1 MRVSM
6 TTVAVS
12 LSLMSASMSAHAE
25 ADHAA
30 IARDSLTNYIRPG
43 YAALADKAAAL
54 AASTKSLCAGPS
66 DATLKA
72 TRTSFAATVEAWSEI
87 EPIHFGP
94 VLQDHRY
101 ERLFYWPDPKG
112 LGAKQIRE
120 TLAKHDETVKDE
132 TTLST
137 KSVALQ
143 GLPALEYLLYGDG
156 ANDLAKPGGEGA
168 FRCTFADAA
177 ANNVASIS
185 KQITADW
192 GDDAPFVKSYLA
204 PSPDNAVYHA
214 PKEVTLDL
222 FKTFTVG
229 IEAVRDQKL
238 AKMLGPKPEEA
249 KPGLA
254 PFGRSGLA
262 FVSIADNLVGVRN
275 LFLKGGFA
283 QVVHAE
289 SAGVEDSIAFDLNHA
304 IEVLR
309 GIDAPVAEAL
319 HNDDVRAKLEALRVS
334 LKGAAQTASDMI
346 SKNAGL
352 SFGFNAMDGD

>member
-1 MRVSM
+1 M
-6 TTVAVS
+6 TIVAVT
-12 LSLMSASMSAHAE
+12 LSLVSASTSARAE

-54 AASTKSLCAGPS
+54 AGSTKSLCAGPS
-66 DATLKA
+66 GATLKA
-72 TRTSFAATVEAWSEI
+72 ARKSFAETVEAWSEI
-87 EPIHFGP
+87 EPVHFGP
-94 VLQDHRY
+94 VVQDHRY

-120 TLAKHDETVKDE
+120 ALAKRDETVKDE
-132 TTLST
+132 ATLST

-156 ANDLAKPGGEGA
+156 PGDLAKPGGEGA
-168 FRCTFADAA
+168 FRCAFANAV
-177 ANNVASIS
+177 ANNIASIS
-185 KQITADW
+185 KQIAADW
-192 GDDAPFVKSYLA
+192 GDAAPFVKSYVA
-204 PSPDNAVYHA
+204 PAPDNPTYHA

-222 FKTFTVG
+222 FKTFSVG
-229 IEAVRDQKL
+229 IESVRDQKL
-238 AKMLGPKPEEA
+238 AKMLGAKAEEA

-262 FVSIADNLVGVRN
+262 FISIADNLTGVRD

-283 QVVHAE
+283 QVVHDE

-304 IEVLR
+304 IDVLR
-309 GIDAPVAEAL
+309 TIREPVPEAL
-319 HNDDVRAKLEALRVS
+319 RNDDDRAKLEALRVS